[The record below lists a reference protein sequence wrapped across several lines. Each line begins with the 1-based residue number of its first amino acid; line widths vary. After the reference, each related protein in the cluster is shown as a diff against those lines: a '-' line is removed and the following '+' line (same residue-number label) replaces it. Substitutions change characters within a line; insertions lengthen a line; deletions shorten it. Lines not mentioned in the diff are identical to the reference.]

1 MLVVKTTSVS
11 LTSISWGD
19 FNTQEKL
26 KTMMMQNL
34 GGQGGGGAVNKVHC
48 GVCENV
54 TVGNDQSRRE
64 EYLPL
69 CIE

>member
-1 MLVVKTTSVS
+1 MFDL
-11 LTSISWGD
+11 
-19 FNTQEKL
+19 
-26 KTMMMQNL
+26 L
-34 GGQGGGGAVNKVHC
+34 GRLWYPGEIENNDDAKFGAGGGGGGVNKVHY

-54 TVGNDQSRRE
+54 TVGNDQSRRV